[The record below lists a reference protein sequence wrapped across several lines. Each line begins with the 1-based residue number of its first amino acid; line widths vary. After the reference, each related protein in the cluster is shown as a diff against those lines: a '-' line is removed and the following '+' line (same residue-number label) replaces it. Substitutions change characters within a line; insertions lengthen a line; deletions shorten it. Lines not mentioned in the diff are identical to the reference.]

1 MELNEFIKNIASLFE
16 DEDVSTFNIDT
27 DFHELDSWSSLT
39 SLSLVGMIYQE
50 YGVELD
56 THDIRN
62 ADTIGDLYDIVL
74 KNQKK

>member
-16 DEDVSTFNIDT
+16 DEDVSTFNADT
-27 DFHELDSWSSLT
+27 DLHELDSWSSLT

-56 THDIRN
+56 TQDIRN

-74 KNQKK
+74 KNQK